1 MEYAAS
7 LTPLDEGLAYAF
19 AMDQV
24 YKKTCTDPKVV
35 KAFCK
40 DTGEC
45 LQWRST
51 PAQQLWTRPRNYTNV
66 ECKTDEDCMI
76 HPDTAF
82 QPQCRMSTELGKKVC
97 AFDPEIGKDIT
108 GSGTCEIVSQKKCEE
123 FSKNPFNCDPSGF
136 FCDLSSEP
144 DARYFEWRK
153 TEYVKCDNERTPC
166 AGVNSTCLPSGECTC
181 VTDDDCRGSAKCQDS
196 TRTPGQKVCQGGG
209 RCVFGNYMLKNWCE
223 NPKARCQPQ
232 PKPDAKSCTKKEDC
246 ATDEYC
252 INLKCV
258 GPKDIPKECQD
269 DTRVPPFTYDK
280 ESGRCFI
287 NQPYCTQF
295 VRKLGVTDGRTCTGN
310 SDCVRESDWESKF
323 KAFFTYDS
331 RCRDFKCT
339 SDAKACTSKSDCASD
354 EQCVPAAESSD
365 LGLLVF
371 GGAGYA
377 IKKLIDAANG
387 EAKGFCTG
395 PRSQC
400 GGTIG
405 GEFAGM
411 NPIEMTIGKTAYSS
425 VVQNPEWGKI
435 GKDTD
440 AGKFFKGFDCKN
452 RNKNRETFEI
462 LEDVFLPVFNNI
474 PATVT
479 QLVDDRMIFDK
490 QLVSLTYAEPLKLYM
505 IIWLDPSYNPCL
517 GFTASEVRK
526 AFPNLLKEIDG
537 KWHIVMKWKDLKK
550 GDRSLKRI
558 YMMCCMGSLFTSE
571 KTLDLMLSTLD
582 AEEREKIDRI
592 INSDS

>member
-7 LTPLDEGLAYAF
+7 VTPLDEGLAYAF

-24 YKKTCTDPKVV
+24 YKKTCTDPKVI

-45 LQWRST
+45 LQWRSQ
-51 PAQQLWTRPRNYTNV
+51 PDRQLWTRPRNYTNI
-66 ECKTDEDCMI
+66 ECKTDTDCVT

-82 QPQCRMSTELGKKVC
+82 QPHCRMSIELGKKVC

-123 FSKNPFNCDPSGF
+123 FSKNPFDCDPSGF
-136 FCDLSSEP
+136 FCELSKEP

-166 AGVNSTCLPSGECTC
+166 SGVNSTCLPSGECTC
-181 VTDDDCRGSAKCQDS
+181 LTDEDCRGSAKCQDS

-209 RCVFGNYMLKNWCE
+209 RCIFGNYLLKNWCE
-223 NPKARCQPQ
+223 NPKARCQPE
-232 PKPDAKSCTKKEDC
+232 PKPDAKSCKTKTDC
-246 ATDEYC
+246 GTGQFC

-258 GPKDIPKECQD
+258 GPSDIPKDCQV
-269 DTRVPPFTYDK
+269 DTSVPPFTYDS

-287 NQPYCTQF
+287 NQPYCTHF
-295 VRKLGVTDGRTCTGN
+295 VKKLGATDGRSCTGN
-310 SDCVRESDWESKF
+310 QDCVREGDSKF
-323 KAFFTYDS
+323 ASFFMYDS
-331 RCRDFKCT
+331 RCHQLKCT
-339 SDAKACTSKSDCASD
+339 SDAKSCTTRADCQPDELCVPSSKSNLDPQAKSAY
-354 EQCVPAAESSD
+354 CV
-365 LGLLVF
+365 
-371 GGAGYA
+371 
-377 IKKLIDAANG
+377 
-387 EAKGFCTG
+387 G

-411 NPIEMTIGKTAYSS
+411 NPIEMTIGKTAYASFAQA
-425 VVQNPEWGKI
+425 V
-435 GKDTD
+435 
-440 AGKFFKGFDCKN
+440 AGKGFDCK
-452 RNKNRETFEI
+452 KRESFEI
-462 LEDVFLPVFNNI
+462 LEDVFLPVFNSI
-474 PATVT
+474 PPKVT

-490 QLVSLTYAEPLKLYM
+490 QLVSPAYAEPLKLYM
-505 IIWLDPSYNPCL
+505 IIWLDPKYKPVL
-517 GFTASEVRK
+517 GFTASEVRR
-526 AFPNLLKEIDG
+526 AFPHLLKEIDG
-537 KWHIVMKWKDLKK
+537 KWHIVMRWKDLKK

-571 KTLDLMLSTLD
+571 KFLDFTLSTLD

-592 INSDS
+592 INS